1 MRRGTGTYFDGRS
14 ARRREVSVHLT
25 PDGLRILELPDQ
37 RELASWK
44 FRELR
49 PVDEMSSGGPS
60 GGPYRIRAGSGGAL
74 LVVDDRSMFADIA
87 ARAPG
92 FSTRGPSWS
101 ALSLRWAALL
111 AVSVALLV
119 AVLVFVLPRF
129 AEHAARLVPARW
141 EESVGEGLIGPVVR
155 QLAWLEGTGNAEFCT
170 APGGRKALDDLV
182 QRLTPPE
189 WPHRVR
195 IRVANLKMVN
205 AFALPGGQ
213 ILLSEGLLR
222 FAESPDEVAGII
234 AHEMGHVLHRHG
246 TAAMI
251 EGLSLGF
258 LFGVMLGDLG
268 ASAIGSAGEM
278 LVRLSFS
285 REAESAAD
293 ASAVHLLKR
302 AGVATQ
308 GLVDFFDRMEQ
319 DIGDL
324 PANLA
329 LLSTHPRN
337 EIRIR
342 DLKHGSVAG
351 RPALGNGEWWSLR
364 QVCSRREPLDS
375 K

>member
-1 MRRGTGTYFDGRS
+1 M
-14 ARRREVSVHLT
+14 
-25 PDGLRILELPDQ
+25 
-37 RELASWK
+37 
-44 FRELR
+44 
-49 PVDEMSSGGPS
+49 
-60 GGPYRIRAGSGGAL
+60 
-74 LVVDDRSMFADIA
+74 
-87 ARAPG
+87 
-92 FSTRGPSWS
+92 
-101 ALSLRWAALL
+101 
-111 AVSVALLV
+111 
-119 AVLVFVLPRF
+119 
-129 AEHAARLVPARW
+129 
-141 EESVGEGLIGPVVR
+141 
-155 QLAWLEGTGNAEFCT
+155 
-170 APGGRKALDDLV
+170 
-182 QRLTPPE
+182 
-189 WPHRVR
+189 
-195 IRVANLKMVN
+195 
-205 AFALPGGQ
+205 
-213 ILLSEGLLR
+213 
-222 FAESPDEVAGII
+222 AGII

-308 GLVDFFDRMEQ
+308 GLVDFFDRMER
-319 DIGDL
+319 DIGDV

-364 QVCSRREPLDS
+364 QVCSRREPLDA

>member
-1 MRRGTGTYFDGRS
+1 
-14 ARRREVSVHLT
+14 
-25 PDGLRILELPDQ
+25 
-37 RELASWK
+37 
-44 FRELR
+44 
-49 PVDEMSSGGPS
+49 
-60 GGPYRIRAGSGGAL
+60 
-74 LVVDDRSMFADIA
+74 MFADIA
-87 ARAPG
+87 ARSPG
-92 FSTRGPSWS
+92 FATRGRSWS

-111 AVSVALLV
+111 AVSVALLL

-141 EESVGEGLIGPVVR
+141 EESVGEGLVGPVVR
-155 QLAWLEGTGNAEFCT
+155 QLAWLDGTENAEFCT
-170 APGGRKALDDLV
+170 APRGREALDELV

-195 IRVANLKMVN
+195 IRVANLQMVN

-222 FAESPDEVAGII
+222 FVESPDEVAGII
-234 AHEMGHVLHRHG
+234 AHEMGHVLHRHS

-251 EGLSLGF
+251 EALSLGF

-268 ASAIGSAGEM
+268 TSAIGSAGET

-293 ASAVHLLKR
+293 ASAVRLLKR

-308 GLVDFFDRMEQ
+308 GLVDFIERMDR
-319 DIGDL
+319 DIGDV
-324 PANLA
+324 PASLA

-337 EIRIR
+337 MSRIR

-351 RPALGNGEWWSLR
+351 QPVLGNGEWWSLR